1 MSCGTLRD
9 GGAPQLKMSRRGLAW
24 FGHWLD
30 TGEDAQHGA
39 ELAAELVAPA
49 RVHVPSGRAYARRP
63 SRWYFDL
70 RLDGNDVPIADP
82 TADSTSSPRNA
93 GMSAAPH
100 RTDNRN
106 RPNVITP
113 CRTDHFR
120 QLDRLRTTLGTSG
133 RLLPGACVATTRH
146 ARSLTTEGSGAVRVV
161 GAAPSPPCTSPTST
175 ATAMSSTRVPARPRA
190 AVVALVD
197 DFAPL
202 PPGLLWTVAAVAAR
216 PPSIRGRA
224 VCVGLRNRSQVEQVY
239 WKGSI
244 YWCNREQ
251 NVRNGQK
258 NGC

>member
-1 MSCGTLRD
+1 MVR
-9 GGAPQLKMSRRGLAW
+9 
-24 FGHWLD
+24 GHWLD

-161 GAAPSPPCTSPTST
+161 GAAPSPPWIEMPATTRRAMGRDETSI
-175 ATAMSSTRVPARPRA
+175 VPLTDLDEHLRRSAGAVRRAGARPHACPQPHTA
-190 AVVALVD
+190 AA
-197 DFAPL
+197 
-202 PPGLLWTVAAVAAR
+202 
-216 PPSIRGRA
+216 
-224 VCVGLRNRSQVEQVY
+224 
-239 WKGSI
+239 
-244 YWCNREQ
+244 
-251 NVRNGQK
+251 
-258 NGC
+258 